1 MLAGMRTAG
10 LAAVLTAA
18 LLSARAPAAQTPA
31 TKASPPPAAGP
42 RAVATTSELMVQV
55 LRPASD
61 AVFYIASRTP
71 TTEAEWGALQAQ
83 TLMLAE
89 SANLLMMPSR
99 ARRRAQWLADSQLL
113 LEAGR
118 KAFAAAK
125 AKDVPALEAL
135 NDEMYQACVQCH
147 EHFRPGYGKR
157 PGAPVVAAFQ

>member
-1 MLAGMRTAG
+1 MRTAG
-10 LAAVLTAA
+10 LVTVLTAA
-18 LLSARAPAAQTPA
+18 LLSTTPEPAAQTPA
-31 TKASPPPAAGP
+31 AKPPTPVSAAP
-42 RAVATTSELMVQV
+42 RAVGTMSELMVHV

-71 TTEAEWGALQAQ
+71 ATEAEWGVLQAQ

-89 SANLLMMPSR
+89 SANLLMLPDR
-99 ARRRAQWLADSQLL
+99 ARGRAQWLADAHLL

-135 NDEMYQACVQCH
+135 NDEMYQACVRCH

-157 PGAPVVAAFQ
+157 PGAH